1 MSAAHLHVVPDPGD
15 ENEMPAGEWSAPAA
29 ALPVDE
35 DQEAEP
41 GDEDDDAVEETTVRR
56 VLEMPDLRPY
66 CDVRPLGQLGPLA
79 VQAGKG
85 GGPKAL
91 RFLVREARNLGRMI
105 AWYVGGFIVLVRI
118 LLGWLGGS
126 YGKGGSAGARLGIA
140 GAVAYA
146 LVNTGAQ
153 FPIAPWVILGGFLIV
168 LVMASVGAIKVP
180 VSKPAKKAPAKKST
194 AKKTTA
200 KGKDAPAE
208 KEKEEAPEVSKEDA
222 PAKPSRGL
230 LGLLGDRFKD
240 KVDAPAEPSPEKK
253 EEEDEE
259 VPEDGEEEDDWTPQ
273 EDPLTALLRA
283 SIGAENGVH
292 LGVLRPLMRQHLPDL
307 SQATDGELRK
317 HLISAGYD
325 PSRTF
330 RARGVAGR
338 AGVHRTDLPPLPS
351 PGGVPGALS
360 GPLSA
365 PGECPRPANSSES
378 GERRR
383 AAGEE
388 PKIEREWVQDPDHPT
403 AWKIKCDPAD

>member
-1 MSAAHLHVVPDPGD
+1 MSAAHLHVVSDPDD
-15 ENEMPAGEWSAPAA
+15 ENKMEWPAPAA
-29 ALPVDE
+29 ALPVDD
-35 DQEAEP
+35 DQKAEP
-41 GDEDDDAVEETTVRR
+41 DSEEDFTEETIVRR
-56 VLEMPDLRPY
+56 ALEMPDLRPY

-85 GGPKAL
+85 GGPKAF
-91 RFLVREARNLGRMI
+91 RFLVQEARNLGRMI
-105 AWYVGGFIVLVRI
+105 AWYIGGFIVLARI

-126 YGKGGSAGARLGIA
+126 YGKGGSAGARFGIA
-140 GAVAYA
+140 AAAAYA
-146 LVNTGAQ
+146 LVNTGSQ

-168 LVMASVGAIKVP
+168 LVMASAGAIRVP
-180 VSKPAKKAPAKKST
+180 VSKPAKKAPAKKG
-194 AKKTTA
+194 AAEKTTA
-200 KGKDAPAE
+200 KGKE
-208 KEKEEAPEVSKEDA
+208 KAPEVSKEDTT
-222 PAKPSRGL
+222 AKPSRGL
-230 LGLLGDRFKD
+230 LGLLGNQFKD
-240 KVDAPAEPSPEKK
+240 KVDALAEPSPEK
-253 EEEDEE
+253 EEEDREEAPGDGDEEDEE
-259 VPEDGEEEDDWTPQ
+259 TPL

-351 PGGVPGALS
+351 PGGAAGALS

-365 PGECPRPANSSES
+365 PGERPRPANSSEG

-388 PKIEREWVQDPDHPT
+388 PKSGREWVQDPDHPT
-403 AWKIKCDPAD
+403 AWKIKYDPAD